1 MPSTLDDPPAT
12 NLSGARLPAYRTPTS
27 QYCLLAFGPE
37 ARTRV
42 WLIRDDDSVLLDQSG
57 SVTTYSLPPAAD
69 TTGWRECVLSDIC
82 ETDGTI
88 HRDFRLIQTRDQVVL
103 TLHSDAYGLR
113 NIAWLIDEIQLAH
126 SPDQAPLVHFHGPL
140 VVAPTIVV
148 RGPTTTL
155 FAHVGSMG
163 SGKGTF
169 ASITPSIAAQVLA
182 RPVADLEFVG
192 RAGGRRQERMELAF
206 DC

>member
-1 MPSTLDDPPAT
+1 MPSSLVDPSAT
-12 NLSGARLPAYRTPTS
+12 NVPGARLPTYRTPTS

-37 ARTRV
+37 ASTRM
-42 WLIRDDDSVLLDQSG
+42 WLIRDDDTVILDQSG
-57 SVTTYSLPPAAD
+57 PVTTYSLPPAAD
-69 TTGWRECVLSDIC
+69 ANGWRECLLSDIC

-88 HRDFRLIQTRDQVVL
+88 HRDLRFIQTRDQVVL

-113 NIAWLIDEIQLAH
+113 NIAWLVDEIQLA
-126 SPDQAPLVHFHGPL
+126 SAPDQPPLVHFHGPL
-140 VVAPTIVV
+140 VVVPAIVV
-148 RGPTTTL
+148 RGATTTL
-155 FAHVGSMG
+155 FAHVGSKG

-182 RPVADLEFVG
+182 RPVANVEFVG
-192 RAGGRRQERMELAF
+192 YGGPRRQERMELAF